1 MARLYN
7 IGFGR
12 DKSRPH
18 GIVIHR
24 QKLRLPPQ
32 VIHRGVEV
40 DAHQPT
46 VETAEAAVASGL
58 LDGLE
63 ERLVREVL
71 GHRAVA
77 HIAAAHP
84 DHLRDVPLVRLRP
97 KLFCLHFSLFY
108 NDDAKVQKRAN
119 ISCWLLAFS

>member
-7 IGFGR
+7 IGCGR

-18 GIVIHR
+18 SIVIHR

-40 DAHQPT
+40 DAHQPA
-46 VETAEAAVASGL
+46 VETAEAAVGSGL

-71 GHRAVA
+71 GHRTVA

-84 DHLRDVPLVRLRP
+84 DHLRDVPLVRLCP
-97 KLFCLHFSLFY
+97 KLFRLHFSLFY
-108 NDDAKVQKRAN
+108 NDDAKVRKRAKRE
-119 ISCWLLAFS
+119 LKT